1 MDTKSIYI
9 ASMEPGSGK
18 LMVALGFMELV
29 SRLVGNVGFFRP
41 VIRRTSPRDNDVAT
55 ILALYNLDMEYE
67 DAYAFHVDE
76 AEAMAAEGRGKELIQ
91 AIIEKYKRV
100 ESKFDFVVC
109 EGFETSGFAANF
121 DFDANLEIAKNL
133 GAPFLGTI
141 NGRGKD
147 VQAVLDAVRLAS
159 DTIAEEG
166 VTHLATI
173 VNRLDENVLNR
184 ARKVLSKRGKD
195 EAPVYLFPEVVELA
209 SPTVGEIKDQLGC
222 TMLRGDENG
231 LLRTV
236 RHFKVAAMT
245 LDNYLHYIE
254 EDDLIV
260 VPGDRADILL
270 GTLATFYSGTFP
282 NISGILL
289 SGGLVPS
296 RTVMRLIEGFRQL
309 PIPIIGAEGDTFRT
323 AMEASSVP
331 ALIRHEN
338 PRKVS
343 LALGVFE
350 SNADQKELE
359 QRIAITRSSTMT
371 PIMFEYSL
379 FEKARQ
385 KKRHIVLPEGV
396 EERILQATDLLLRR
410 EVVDVTLLGD
420 EARIGEKASLIGV
433 DIEGA
438 RIINPHTSELTEE
451 FATELYELRK
461 HKGVTPDAALDAVQ
475 GRNYFGTMLV
485 YKGMADGMVSGAVH
499 TTGDTIRPAL
509 QIIKTKP
516 GFSIVS
522 SVFFMCLST
531 RVLVYGDCAINPDP
545 DAAQLA
551 EIAMSSADTASMFG
565 IIPRVAMLSYSTGQS
580 GKGADVDKVRKATEI
595 VKQKRPDLLVEGPI
609 QYDAAIDPEVARKKL
624 PESKVA
630 GRATV
635 FIFPDLNTGNNTYKA
650 VQRSSGAVA
659 IGPVL
664 QGLRKPVNDLS
675 RGCLVPDIVNT
686 VAITAIQA
694 QIDEA

>member
-18 LMVALGFMELV
+18 LMVVLGFMEIA

-41 VIRRTSPRDNDVAT
+41 VIRRTKSRDNDVDT
-55 ILALYNLDMEYE
+55 ILSLYNLDMEYE
-67 DAYAFHVDE
+67 DTFAFHTDE
-76 AEAMAAEGRGKELIQ
+76 VEAMAADGKVKELIQ
-91 AIIEKYKRV
+91 GIIAKYKQV

-109 EGFETSGFAANF
+109 EGFETSGFVANF

-133 GAPFLGTI
+133 GSSFLGTI

-147 VQAVLDAVRLAS
+147 VQAVLDAVRLAA
-159 DTIAEEG
+159 DTISEEG

-173 VNRLDENVLNR
+173 VNRLDESVLNKVR
-184 ARKVLSKRGKD
+184 PQLEKRKKGD
-195 EAPVYLFPEVVELA
+195 APVYLFPEVVELA
-209 SPTVGEIKDQLGC
+209 SPTVGEIKDELGC
-222 TMLRGDENG
+222 TMLRGDKNG
-231 LLRTV
+231 LLRIV
-236 RHFKVAAMT
+236 RNFKVAAMT

-254 EDDLIV
+254 EDDLII

-270 GTLATFYSGTFP
+270 GTLSTFYSGTFP

-296 RTVMRLIEGFRQL
+296 KTVMRLIEGFRQL
-309 PIPIIGAEGDTFRT
+309 PVPIIGAQGDTFTT

-350 SNADQKELE
+350 SNVDPDELQK
-359 QRIAITRSSTMT
+359 RIAITRSSTMT

-385 KKRHIVLPEGV
+385 KKQHIVLAEGI
-396 EERILQATDLLLRR
+396 EDRILQAADLLLKR
-410 EVVDVTLLGD
+410 EVVDITLLGD
-420 EARIGEKASLIGV
+420 EAKIHEKASLLGV
-433 DIEGA
+433 DIGA
-438 RIINPHTSELTEE
+438 AKVINPHSSELTEK
-451 FATELYELRK
+451 FAKELYELRK

-485 YKGMADGMVSGAVH
+485 YDGMADGMVSGAVH

-516 GFSIVS
+516 GCSLVS

-545 DAAQLA
+545 NAQQLA
-551 EIAMSSADTASMFG
+551 EIAISSADTAQMFG
-565 IIPRVAMLSYSTGQS
+565 ITPLVAMLSYSTGQS
-580 GKGADVDKVRKATEI
+580 GKGADVDKVREATEI
-595 VKQKRPDLLVEGPI
+595 VKKKRPDLLVEGPI
-609 QYDAAIDPEVARKKL
+609 QYDAAIDPEVAKTKL
-624 PESKVA
+624 PDSKVA

-675 RGCLVPDIVNT
+675 RGCLVPDIINT

-694 QIDEA
+694 QAE

>member
-18 LMVALGFMELV
+18 FMVTLGFMELIL
-29 SRLVGNVGFFRP
+29 RLVGSVGFFRP
-41 VIRRTSPRDNDVAT
+41 VIRREGTRDNDVAT

-67 DAYAFHVDE
+67 DTFALHSDE
-76 AEAMAAEGRGKELIQ
+76 VEAMAAEGKGKELIQ
-91 AIIEKYKRV
+91 SIIEKYKQV

-133 GAPFLGTI
+133 GTPFVGTI
-141 NGRGKD
+141 NGRDKD
-147 VQAVLDAVRLAS
+147 VKEVIDAIHMAS
-159 DTIAEEG
+159 DTIKQEG
-166 VTHLATI
+166 GTHLATI
-173 VNRLDENVLNR
+173 VNRLDE
-184 ARKVLSKRGKD
+184 KVLKEVREQLKAQGSL
-195 EAPVYLFPEVVELA
+195 ESPVYLFPEVEELA
-209 SPTVGEIKDQLGC
+209 SPTVGEIKDALGC
-222 TMLRGDENG
+222 TMVKGDRNI
-231 LLRTV
+231 LNRIV

-254 EDDLIV
+254 EDDLII

-270 GTLATFYSGTFP
+270 GTLSSFYSGNFP

-296 RTVMRLIEGFRQL
+296 ENVMRLIEGFRQL
-309 PIPIIGAEGDTFRT
+309 PVPIIGAEGDTFTT
-323 AMEASSVP
+323 AMRASSVP

-338 PRKVS
+338 PRKIS
-343 LALGVFE
+343 LALGVFD
-350 SNADQKELE
+350 SNVDQKELE
-359 QRIAITRSSTMT
+359 KRISITRSSTVT

-379 FEKARQ
+379 FEKA
-385 KKRHIVLPEGV
+385 KKKKQHIVLPEGV
-396 EERILQATDLLLRR
+396 EDRILQAADLLLRR
-410 EVVDVTLLGD
+410 EVVDLTLLGN
-420 EARIGEKASLIGV
+420 EEKIRENASLLGV
-433 DIEGA
+433 DIGA
-438 RIINPHTSELTEE
+438 ADIIDPHTSELTKR
-451 FATELYELRK
+451 FAEELYRLRK

-485 YKGMADGMVSGAVH
+485 YDGMADGMVSGAVH

-516 GFSIVS
+516 GCSLVS

-545 DAAQLA
+545 DAQQLA
-551 EIAMSSADTASMFG
+551 EIAISSAETAQMFG
-565 IIPRVAMLSYSTGQS
+565 ITPLVAMLSYSTGQS
-580 GKGADVDKVRKATEI
+580 GKGRDVDKVREATEI
-595 VKQKRPDLLVEGPI
+595 VKKKRPDLLVEGPI
-609 QYDAAIDPEVARKKL
+609 QYDAAIDPEVAKKKL
-624 PESKVA
+624 PGSKVA

-650 VQRSSGAVA
+650 VQRSSNAVA

-664 QGLRKPVNDLS
+664 QGLKKPVNDLS
-675 RGCLVPDIVNT
+675 RGCLVPDIINT

-694 QIDEA
+694 QANQE